1 MDSDTSNYCN
11 QISKLNNTTSQL
23 HSTNSKKR
31 CELTVVKNLNVKLEE
46 RIISLEKNQA
56 FSEQYSRRNNIK
68 LSSIP
73 NDIPE
78 DNLEKVEIDICYD
91 AGFEIE
97 PKKH

>member
-1 MDSDTSNYCN
+1 M
-11 QISKLNNTTSQL
+11 
-23 HSTNSKKR
+23 
-31 CELTVVKNLNVKLEE
+31 KNVNVKLEE
-46 RIISLEKNQA
+46 QIISLEKYQA
-56 FSEQYSRRNNIK
+56 NSEQYSRCNNIK

-78 DNLEKVEIDICYD
+78 DNLEKVETDICYD

>member
-1 MDSDTSNYCN
+1 M
-11 QISKLNNTTSQL
+11 
-23 HSTNSKKR
+23 
-31 CELTVVKNLNVKLEE
+31 KNLNVKLEE

-56 FSEQYSRRNNIK
+56 FSEQYSRCNNIK
-68 LSSIP
+68 LSSIL

-91 AGFEIE
+91 ADFEIE